1 MVQAALRAP
10 AGEGGFD
17 LRCNQAQITQWR
29 MVEQVVG
36 MGVHVAHQDLM
47 AVSTDQFTDVGKLAG
62 AGPGTKRKMHH
73 DHDQRVLAFAEAHQD
88 RTAAGGTGQRMIFQH
103 MRLEAAEHPIA
114 VLGEMPK
121 VAVELL
127 VPVRE
132 APQLGQVLHL
142 IDVT

>member
-1 MVQAALRAP
+1 
-10 AGEGGFD
+10 
-17 LRCNQAQITQWR
+17 
-29 MVEQVVG
+29 

-47 AVSTDQFTDVGKLAG
+47 AVSTDQFTDVGELAS
-62 AGPGTKRKMHH
+62 AGFGTKRKMHH
-73 DHDQRVLAFAEAHQD
+73 DHDQRVLSFTEAHQD
-88 RTAAGGTGQRMIFQH
+88 RTATRGTGQRMIFQQ
-103 MRLEAAEHPIA
+103 MRLEAAEHAIA